1 MIFTVNGKRYR
12 WNPLKLLETV
22 AGMVMMATMFACA
35 FVALAGGL

>member
-22 AGMVMMATMFACA
+22 AGSLMVLALSGCVVLA
-35 FVALAGGL
+35 FIGGL